1 MIRPIDCGRRF
12 LFLTS
17 VTYVLKRYLCTLLY
31 VEDITWPRGDTKFLF
46 SCWKIFHEWA
56 QWTTELFF
64 QHEKRNLVSPS
75 GLVMFYLLYKHQW
88 NTKPFLF
95 NSFIGVKGVIYYVAV
110 ATVIDNMLFSHVKI
124 SSFRAKAHLA
134 GISLVFI

>member
-1 MIRPIDCGRRF
+1 MITLIDCGRRF
-12 LFLTS
+12 LLLTS

-56 QWTTELFF
+56 QRTTEIFF
-64 QHEKRNLVSPS
+64 QHEKRNFVSSS

-88 NTKPFLF
+88 NTKQFLF

-110 ATVIDNMLFSHVKI
+110 ATVIDNNVLFTCEDIKFSRE
-124 SSFRAKAHLA
+124 SSP